1 MNVVDCTLGREV
13 LFEDITLTSVT
24 SLVIFVVF
32 AEVFWETEVND
43 VLVENVVTWS
53 EDDSFD
59 DGSVEVSVDVTAF
72 DVLTSDGTF

>member
-1 MNVVDCTLGREV
+1 M
-13 LFEDITLTSVT
+13 
-24 SLVIFVVF
+24 
-32 AEVFWETEVND
+32 ND

-53 EDDSFD
+53 EDDFFD

>member
-24 SLVIFVVF
+24 SLVIFVAF

-43 VLVENVVTWS
+43 VLVENVVT
-53 EDDSFD
+53 
-59 DGSVEVSVDVTAF
+59 
-72 DVLTSDGTF
+72 